1 MKKVL
6 IFILTLLL
14 LAVPVSALEG
24 SGTLSQDGYMLAS
37 QLVHDQ
43 EELLD
48 SQDRAYLEDIYH
60 LYAEEYGFTPILHT
74 VESFHGMSA
83 EECAGMIYDQ
93 KGYPEDGILYL
104 VSLTEGEWYILT
116 NGQCYHRISNSA
128 TQDMGDTLVE
138 YLRDG
143 DYYDA
148 FALFPELAAQAYTD
162 SVPGEEQPGEE
173 LPGDVPAKKNYGKT
187 IAISMAV
194 GLAIGGIAVGI
205 MALQMKS
212 VRQQQGAS
220 DYVRSGSMQ
229 LHDRRDIFLYSHV
242 TRTAKPKNT
251 SSGSSGG
258 GSRGGAGGKI

>member
-6 IFILTLLL
+6 IFILALLL

-37 QLVHDQ
+37 QLVQDQ

-116 NGQCYHRISNSA
+116 NGQCYYRISNSA

-162 SVPGEEQPGEE
+162 SVPGEE

>member
-14 LAVPVSALEG
+14 LAVPVSAAEG
-24 SGTLSQDGYMLAS
+24 SGTLSQDGFMLAS
-37 QLVHDQ
+37 QLVQDQ

-48 SQDRAYLEDIYH
+48 SQDRVYLEDIYQ
-60 LYAEEYGFTPILHT
+60 LYAEEYGFTPILYT
-74 VESFHGMSA
+74 VESFHGKSA

-93 KGYPEDGILYL
+93 KGYPEDGIFYL

-128 TQDMGDTLVE
+128 TQEMGDTLVE

-143 DYYDA
+143 AYYDA

-220 DYVRSGSMQ
+220 DYVRSGSLQ

>member
-6 IFILTLLL
+6 ILMLALLL
-14 LAVPVSALEG
+14 LAVPVSAAEG
-24 SGTLSQDGYMLAS
+24 SGTLSQEGYKLSS
-37 QLVHDQ
+37 QLVQDQ

-48 SQDRAYLEDIYH
+48 SQDRAYLEDIYQ

-74 VESFHGMSA
+74 VYSFHGMSA

-116 NGQCYHRISNSA
+116 NGQCYHRISNST
-128 TQDMGDTLVE
+128 TQDMGDTLVA

-143 DYYDA
+143 EYYEA

-162 SVPGEEQPGEE
+162 SVPGEE
-173 LPGDVPAKKNYGKT
+173 LPGDAPAQKNYGKT
-187 IAISMAV
+187 IAISMVV
-194 GLAIGGIAVGI
+194 GLAIGGIAAGV
-205 MALQMKS
+205 MAMQMKT

-220 DYVRSGSMQ
+220 DYMRSGSMQ

-242 TRTAKPKNT
+242 SRVPKPKQ
-251 SSGSSGG
+251 SSGGSHGGG

>member
-1 MKKVL
+1 MRKVL
-6 IFILTLLL
+6 ILMLALLL
-14 LAVPVSALEG
+14 LAVPVSAAEG
-24 SGTLSQDGYMLAS
+24 SGTLSQEGHMLAS
-37 QLVHDQ
+37 QLVQDQ

-48 SQDRAYLEDIYH
+48 THDRANLEDIYRR
-60 LYAEEYGFTPILHT
+60 YAEEYGFTPILHT
-74 VESFHGMSA
+74 VYSFNGMSA

-143 DYYDA
+143 EYYEA

-162 SVPGEEQPGEE
+162 SVPGEE
-173 LPGDVPAKKNYGKT
+173 LPGDAPAQKNYGKT
-187 IAISMAV
+187 IAISMVV
-194 GLAIGGIAVGI
+194 GLAIGGIAAGV
-205 MALQMKS
+205 MAMQMKT

-220 DYVRSGSMQ
+220 DYMRSGSMQ
-229 LHDRRDIFLYSHV
+229 LRENRDIFLYSHV
-242 TRTAKPKNT
+242 TRTPKPKSN
-251 SSGSSGG
+251 SSGGSGG